1 MPTKKTEQTPE
12 DTQDAT
18 TPPAEAAPA
27 PKTTDQPRY
36 RCAVRVL
43 DGPRVFDTGEVFEG
57 SDEQIVELL
66 GCGAIEQV
74 AS

>member
-1 MPTKKTEQTPE
+1 MPTKNTEQTPG
-12 DTQDAT
+12 DTQDTAT
-18 TPPAEAAPA
+18 PTPEAAE
-27 PKTTDQPRY
+27 QPRY

-57 SDEQIVELL
+57 SDEQIAELL

>member
-1 MPTKKTEQTPE
+1 MPTKKTEQTPDDVQ
-12 DTQDAT
+12 DTAAH
-18 TPPAEAAPA
+18 PAEVADVPA
-27 PKTTDQPRY
+27 EPPRY

-43 DGPRVFDTGEVFEG
+43 SGPRVFDTGEVFEG